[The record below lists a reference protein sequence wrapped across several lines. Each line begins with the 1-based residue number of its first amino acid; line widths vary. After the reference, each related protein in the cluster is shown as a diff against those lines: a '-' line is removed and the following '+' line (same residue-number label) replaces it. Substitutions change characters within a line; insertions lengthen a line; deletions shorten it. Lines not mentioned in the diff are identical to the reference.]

1 MWPSERYTHK
11 RGRSVVPETLV
22 RTRACTR
29 RRCRSRDNFLTLGDA
44 TVVSSCLL
52 RRAASLC
59 ASLASILLQ
68 ALSGNANALL
78 LVRIRRTQRPNSRS
92 HLAGLPF
99 IRAADLDVGLL
110 VDRDLN
116 TFRDWELDRMRFAQR
131 ESD

>member
-1 MWPSERYTHK
+1 MWPSERYTHR

-52 RRAASLC
+52 RRAAGLC
-59 ASLASILLQ
+59 ASLSSLLLQ
-68 ALSGNANALL
+68 ALAGNANDFL
-78 LVRIRRTQRPNSRS
+78 LVWIRRTQRANITG
-92 HLAGLPF
+92 HLANLPLV
-99 IRAADLDVGLL
+99 RAADHDVGLL

-116 TFRDWELDRMRFAQR
+116 ALRNRELDRMRL
-131 ESD
+131 

>member
-1 MWPSERYTHK
+1 MWPSERYTHR

-52 RRAASLC
+52 RRAAGLC
-59 ASLASILLQ
+59 ASLASLLLQ
-68 ALSGNANALL
+68 ALASNANTFL
-78 LVRIRRTQRPNSRS
+78 LVRIGRTQRANIRG
-92 HLAGLPF
+92 HLTDLTLVRP
-99 IRAADLDVGLL
+99 ADHDVGLL

-116 TFRDWELDRMRFAQR
+116 AFRDWELDRM
-131 ESD
+131 

>member
-1 MWPSERYTHK
+1 MWPSERYTHR

-52 RRAASLC
+52 RRAAGLR
-59 ASLASILLQ
+59 ASLASLLLQ
-68 ALSGNANALL
+68 GLAGNANAFL
-78 LVRIRRTQRPNSRS
+78 LVRIGRTQRANVRG
-92 HLAGLPF
+92 HLAHLTF
-99 IRAADLDVGLL
+99 IRAADHDVGLL

-116 TFRDWELDRMRFAQR
+116 AFRDWELDRM
-131 ESD
+131 